1 MEILEDG
8 MVRISFTKSYGRH
21 SYSDA
26 LILTQE
32 DYAALTE
39 DQIEAMKQAR
49 FDKWYAIITYVP
61 TPEEI
66 AAAQAEAAAAQAL
79 LDGQGS

>member
-1 MEILEDG
+1 MEILENG
-8 MVRISFTKSYGRH
+8 MVKIDFTKSNGRY

-26 LILTQE
+26 LIFTQE

-66 AAAQAEAAAAQAL
+66 AAAQAEAEAQAL
-79 LDGQGS
+79 LNGSGI